1 MVADDREGFDAPR
14 RGRTRLVEARM
25 EHEPGSRLRVTVT
38 LERAEV
44 VCEEQLRGVGDNVM
58 ALRMAAEATISALD
72 GITGHPGY
80 FALVGIKTI
89 RAFDADVVLVCVRT
103 TTERSRSLM
112 GSVPA
117 TGDLTR
123 GAAMAVLHATNR
135 LVESLT
141 PPDAAEED

>member
-1 MVADDREGFDAPR
+1 V
-14 RGRTRLVEARM
+14 GRAKLLEARI
-25 EHEPGSRLRVTVT
+25 EHEPGSRLRVTVA
-38 LERAEV
+38 LERGEL
-44 VCEEQLRGVGDNVM
+44 VCEEELRGVGDDVM
-58 ALRMAAEATISALD
+58 ALRMAAEATMTALD
-72 GITGHPGY
+72 RITGHPGY

-103 TTERSRSLM
+103 TKGRPRSLM

-135 LVESLT
+135 LVETLV
-141 PPDAAEED
+141 PPKETR